1 LVPNRLIFEKL
12 TVSHKNTATDIDP
25 EELLMKNVILVVD
38 DDKTN
43 LIRAQKLLTP
53 QYRIAASNSGSAALK
68 YLEDHRPDLILLD
81 INMPDMDG
89 FEVMEKLRCNGET
102 ENIPVIFLTADN
114 LAETEVKC
122 FQMGA
127 MDYVT
132 KPFVPDILLSRVAKT
147 IELDQ
152 YRHNLE
158 QMVQE
163 QADKITE
170 DARRL
175 NMIQDS
181 VIVGMANLIESRDGS
196 TGKHVK
202 NTQTYVRM
210 IAEELH
216 KRKLFSAELTEE
228 YIQDL
233 CKAAPL
239 HDVGKIKVPD
249 AILQKPGKLT
259 PEEFEEM
266 KLHTTYSRKIIKMI
280 IGDIEDEHYVRI
292 VEDIAMYHHERW
304 DGTGYPAGLTGDGI
318 PLSAR
323 IMAVADVFDALYEE
337 RCYKPPVRPI
347 ERIMQIM
354 SEGRGTQFDP
364 VIIDVFMEMLPALK
378 KVLRIP

>member
-1 LVPNRLIFEKL
+1 MD
-12 TVSHKNTATDIDP
+12 KNT
-25 EELLMKNVILVVD
+25 ILVVD

-43 LIRAQKLLTP
+43 LILAQNILTP
-53 QYRIAASNSGSAALK
+53 RYRIAASNSGSTALK
-68 YLEDHRPDLILLD
+68 YLEGHLPDLILLD
-81 INMPDMDG
+81 INMPEMDG
-89 FEVMEKLRCNGET
+89 FEVLERIRQQEET
-102 ENIPVIFLTADN
+102 KSIPVIFLTADN
-114 LAETEVKC
+114 LAETEIKC

-132 KPFVPDILLSRVAKT
+132 KPFVPDILLSRVDKT
-147 IELDQ
+147 MELDR

-158 QMVQE
+158 NMVKE
-163 QADKITE
+163 QAEKITE
-170 DARRL
+170 DARRISA
-175 NMIQDS
+175 IQDS
-181 VIVGMANLIESRDGS
+181 VIIGMANLIESRDGS

-202 NTQTYVRM
+202 NTQMYVRL
-210 IAEELH
+210 IANELH
-216 KRKLFSAELTEE
+216 SRGLFPGELTED
-228 YIQDL
+228 YIEDL

-259 PEEFEEM
+259 PEEFDVM
-266 KLHTTYSRKIIKMI
+266 KMHTTHSRKIIKMI
-280 IGDIEDEHYVRI
+280 IGDVEDEHYVKI

-304 DGTGYPAGLTGDGI
+304 DGTGYPTALARDDI

-337 RCYKPPVRPI
+337 RVYKPPIRPI

-364 VIIDVFMEMLPALK
+364 VIIDVFMEMLPTLK
-378 KVLRIP
+378 RVLGIA

>member
-1 LVPNRLIFEKL
+1 
-12 TVSHKNTATDIDP
+12 
-25 EELLMKNVILVVD
+25 MKNIILVVD

-43 LIRAQKLLTP
+43 LSLAQNILGT
-53 QYRIAASNSGSAALK
+53 QYRIAASNSGKAALR
-68 YLEDHRPDLILLD
+68 YLERHRPDLILLD
-81 INMPDMDG
+81 INMPEMDG
-89 FEVMEKLRCNGET
+89 FEVMEKLRADPAART
-102 ENIPVIFLTADN
+102 IPVIFLTADN
-114 LAETEVKC
+114 LAETEIKC

-127 MDYVT
+127 LDFVV
-132 KPFVPDILLSRVAKT
+132 KPFVPAILLSRVSKT

-158 QMVQE
+158 KMVND
-163 QADKITE
+163 QAEKITE

-175 NMIQDS
+175 GMIQDS

-202 NTQTYVRM
+202 NTQTYVKM
-210 IAEELH
+210 IADELYE
-216 KRKLFSAELTEE
+216 RGLFAKELTPD
-228 YIQDL
+228 YIQNL

-239 HDVGKIKVPD
+239 HDVGKIKIPD
-249 AILQKPGKLT
+249 AILQKPGRLT
-259 PEEFEEM
+259 PEEFDTM
-266 KLHTTYSRKIIKMI
+266 KLHTTLSRKIIKTI
-280 IGDIEDEHYVRI
+280 IGDIEDEHYVRM

-304 DGTGYPAGLTGDGI
+304 DGTGYPSGLTADHI

-364 VIIDVFMEMLPALK
+364 VIIDVFVEMLPKLK
-378 KVLRIP
+378 EVLHISPDVPADIL

>member
-1 LVPNRLIFEKL
+1 MDKS
-12 TVSHKNTATDIDP
+12 T
-25 EELLMKNVILVVD
+25 ILVVD

-43 LIRAQKLLTP
+43 LTLAQNILAP
-53 QYRIAASNSGSAALK
+53 RYRIAASNSGKAALR
-68 YLEDHRPDLILLD
+68 YLEGHRPDLILLD

-89 FEVMEKLRCNGET
+89 FEVMEYLRQGEET
-102 ENIPVIFLTADN
+102 KTVPVIFLTADN
-114 LAETEVKC
+114 LAETEIKG

-127 MDYVT
+127 MDFVT
-132 KPFVPDILLSRVAKT
+132 KPFVPDILLSRVDKT
-147 IELDQ
+147 IELDR

-158 QMVQE
+158 NMVRE
-163 QADKITE
+163 QAEKITE
-170 DARRL
+170 DARRISS
-175 NMIQDS
+175 IQDS

-202 NTQTYVRM
+202 NTQMYVRL
-210 IAEELH
+210 IATELH
-216 KRKLFSAELTEE
+216 ARKLFPVELTED
-228 YIQDL
+228 YIEDL

-259 PEEFEEM
+259 PEEYDAM
-266 KLHTTYSRKIIKMI
+266 KMHTTYSRKIIKMI
-280 IGDIEDEHYVRI
+280 IGDVEDEHYVQI

-304 DGTGYPAGLTGDGI
+304 DGTGYPMGLTGDSI

-337 RCYKPPVRPI
+337 RVYKPPIRPI

-364 VIIDVFMEMLPALK
+364 VIIDVFMEMLPTLK
-378 KVLRIP
+378 SVLEIS

>member
-1 LVPNRLIFEKL
+1 M
-12 TVSHKNTATDIDP
+12 D
-25 EELLMKNVILVVD
+25 KNVILVVD

-43 LIRAQKLLTP
+43 LTLAQNILVSY
-53 QYRIAASNSGSAALK
+53 YRVAASNSGKAALK
-68 YLEDHRPDLILLD
+68 YLENHRPDLILMD

-89 FEVMEKLRCNGET
+89 FEVMEQLQQKEELKT
-102 ENIPVIFLTADN
+102 IPVIFLTADN
-114 LAETEVKC
+114 LAETEVKG
-122 FQMGA
+122 FRMGA
-127 MDYVT
+127 VDFVK
-132 KPFVPDILLSRVAKT
+132 KPFVPDILLSRVNKT
-147 IELDQ
+147 MELEQ

-158 QMVQE
+158 NMVKE
-163 QADKITE
+163 QAEKIVE
-170 DARRL
+170 DARRISS
-175 NMIQDS
+175 IQDS

-202 NTQTYVRM
+202 NTQMYVRL
-210 IAEELH
+210 IANEL
-216 KRKLFSAELTEE
+216 RSRGLFQVELTKE
-228 YIQDL
+228 YIEDL

-259 PEEFEEM
+259 PEEFEAIT
-266 KLHTTYSRKIIKMI
+266 LHTTYSRKIIQTI
-280 IGDIEDEHYVRI
+280 IGDVEDEHYVRI

-304 DGTGYPAGLTGDGI
+304 DGTGYPTGLAGDSI

-337 RCYKPPVRPI
+337 RCYKPPIRPI

-364 VIIDVFMEMLPALK
+364 VIIGVFMEMLPKLK
-378 KVLRIP
+378 KILGIDS